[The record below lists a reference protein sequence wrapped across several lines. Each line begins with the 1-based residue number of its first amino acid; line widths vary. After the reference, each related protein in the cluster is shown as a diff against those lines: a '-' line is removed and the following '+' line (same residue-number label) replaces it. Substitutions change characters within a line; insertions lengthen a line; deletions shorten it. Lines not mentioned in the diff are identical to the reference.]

1 MLGRNGKEKT
11 IDKKDWA
18 IHKYISEDEQI
29 EVLKWALVGD
39 KVLEEYETKNK
50 AIENDIKA
58 SVYCDIKVTKQQE
71 EILLL
76 PPEHQTFPKL
86 DIEEFETYLAK
97 SRIKERWES
106 LRESREREESNVLK
120 EITDIEPEK
129 VVTANSGKVYDRNT
143 KSMDII
149 NLKATDLKNNKGVII
164 PELDNDE
171 SEIRRNHVSNELK
184 EVFIKYKDKKCNKFG
199 NIKKNNLSK
208 TQLDA
213 IKNLN

>member
-1 MLGRNGKEKT
+1 M
-11 IDKKDWA
+11 
-18 IHKYISEDEQI
+18 
-29 EVLKWALVGD
+29 
-39 KVLEEYETKNK
+39 
-50 AIENDIKA
+50 
-58 SVYCDIKVTKQQE
+58 
-71 EILLL
+71 
-76 PPEHQTFPKL
+76 
-86 DIEEFETYLAK
+86 

-184 EVFIKYKDKKCNKFG
+184 EVFIKYKDKNCNKFG